1 MNQNKKENN
10 GRTNAKK
17 NDWFKAP
24 AKEKWKAVIAEL
36 KTSNREFV
44 EYIKVW
50 EPGRT
55 NYLEEH
61 EFYCGIDTH
70 KNSWRAAIFG
80 LDKQHHTDPI
90 LGPVTDFEVN
100 TTGRKALLEMLEY
113 FGVTRVL
120 MEVSGVYTFPLYD
133 LLRESGKVSEE
144 NIYVMNP
151 RQIPRDP
158 NMIRKTDTTDA
169 MRLSRIASH
178 PDLLTRVSIE
188 TKEHRAIRAM
198 VRFLKKK
205 SQEKNRYENRLK
217 GFMSSLGF
225 VVEYS
230 LKNQYV
236 HQFLNAWCDSTCT
249 MLADFTDQLK
259 IHGDDALITL
269 MGGYQLLHDEFG
281 FVRLEPTDKRL
292 LGLYL
297 SEVITCQ
304 TELESLSRTVFKL
317 LSTHPVYH
325 DLYQKILDIPGVGE
339 ISAAIIVTE
348 SNPLNRFPSVRKYQA
363 YCGLAPKLFQSGE
376 TVRTGSS
383 YKMSNRRLFFA
394 FKQAGMAVVNHVKG
408 REEANLDLGVPLYRY
423 AKRLNDS
430 GLKYLKMVHK
440 VASKICKIVYSIA
453 NNGHPYSD
461 NYTTAQPAAVEIRDK
476 QLSRQLKRL
485 KKEVA
490 YLNRRGR
497 RALESRFAMIPNSM
511 QEHLERVETL
521 SDLMLSEIRQI
532 ELKAQFKEQ
541 IEDLTR
547 RLSRNAGK
555 GGGGR

>member
-236 HQFLNAWCDSTCT
+236 HQFLNAWCDSTRT

-304 TELESLSRTVFKL
+304 TELESLSRAVFKL

-408 REEANLDLGVPLYRY
+408 CEEANLDLGVPLYRY